1 MRHLIESIQIMT
13 RFARENTNRS
23 LLIIDFGFPKT
34 GFNPNDEKGLTLL
47 NSLFYMTVIDSY
59 SFLQEY
65 EQFFGNK
72 TEGEFKQRVIE
83 VKTINRPFLSKI
95 KEWRQIGD
103 LRNQL
108 LAHNLRQ
115 GKNGQFI
122 FSIENLDYSAPRTIN
137 DILLLSN
144 LIGLMTQTINLEFSH
159 EMKNQIK
166 NDIKENVR
174 TSKQMTKDEVSKI
187 TVELI
192 IQATQEITRLDKT
205 YRFDVKTGAN
215 WEKV

>member
-1 MRHLIESIQIMT
+1 MRYLIESIQIMN
-13 RFARENTNRS
+13 RFATENTNRS

-34 GFNPNDEKGLTLL
+34 GFNPNNEKVLTLL

-65 EQFFGNK
+65 EEYFGNK
-72 TEGEFKQRVIE
+72 TEIEFKKRIID
-83 VKTINRPFLSKI
+83 VKTINKPFLSKI

-108 LAHNLRQ
+108 LAHNLRK

-122 FSIENLDYSAPRTIN
+122 FSFENIDYSAPRTIN

-144 LIGLMTQTINLEFSH
+144 LIGFMTQTINLEFSH
-159 EMKNQIK
+159 EIKNQKKVNIK
-166 NDIKENVR
+166 GNVM

-187 TVELI
+187 TVDLI
-192 IQATQEITRLDKT
+192 IQATQEITKLHKK
-205 YRFDVKTGAN
+205 YSFDIKMFAD